1 MSEQD
6 PGSDPPSPP
15 DPQAGW
21 GTTPSGP
28 QGAPPYPPMYG
39 GGYPPP
45 YGYQPFP
52 PPRSTNGLA
61 IASLVLGILWI
72 YWLGSVLALIFGYIA
87 RSQIKESG
95 GRQDGE
101 GMALAGII
109 LGWIG
114 VGILTVVIGGGVLIA
129 FLDTP

>member
-6 PGSDPPSPP
+6 PGSDTPSSP
-15 DPQAGW
+15 DPQTGW

-28 QGAPPYPPMYG
+28 QGAPPYLPMYG

-45 YGYQPFP
+45 YGYQQFP

-72 YWLGSVLALIFGYIA
+72 YWLGSVLALVFGYIA

-114 VGILTVVIGGGVLIA
+114 VGVLTVVIGGGVLIA